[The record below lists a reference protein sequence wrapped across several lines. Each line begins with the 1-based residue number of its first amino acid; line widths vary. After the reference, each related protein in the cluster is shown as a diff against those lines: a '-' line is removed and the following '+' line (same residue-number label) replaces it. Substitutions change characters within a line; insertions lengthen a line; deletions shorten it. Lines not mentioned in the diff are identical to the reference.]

1 MDRVM
6 RKKVFDLEQAAAFC
20 RAEARRRHALGDE
33 WMELTALTH
42 ADHLD
47 AIAAGLRA
55 EASTV
60 EPCYRCADV
69 QVGP

>member
-42 ADHLD
+42 ADHLE
-47 AIAAGLRA
+47 AIAAGLR
-55 EASTV
+55 EQTTTV
-60 EPCYRCADV
+60 EACFTCAT
-69 QVGP
+69 GGE